1 VEFEKGNLMA
11 EVPLQ
16 LVFRGM
22 GHSDAIERHVH
33 RRAEKLATFFDRI
46 VSCRT
51 AVEAPHQHHRHGK
64 RYRVRIELMVPGKD
78 LVVSRNASP
87 DLHQEDAHATVDD
100 AFDNAERLLQDY
112 SRKLRGDVKR
122 QHAAPHGVVTKLFPK
137 EGYGFLQ
144 NGDGAELYFHR
155 NSVLDEH
162 FDELTIG
169 SEVLYTE
176 ELGEKGPQAS
186 SVRLRH

>member
-1 VEFEKGNLMA
+1 MA

-22 GHSDAIERHVH
+22 GHSDAVDGHV
-33 RRAEKLATFFDRI
+33 RRRYEKLGRFFDRI

-51 AVEAPHQHHRHGK
+51 AVEMPHQHHRHGK
-64 RYRVRIELMVPGKD
+64 RYRVRIELTVPGKD

-87 DLHQEDAHATVDD
+87 ELHQEDAHATVDD
-100 AFDNAERLLQDY
+100 AFDNAERLLEDY
-112 SRKLRGDVKR
+112 ARKVRGDVKR
-122 QHAAPHGVVTKLFPK
+122 QNAAPHGVVSKLFPD

-144 NGDGAELYFHR
+144 SGDGEEVYFHR
-155 NSVLDEH
+155 NSVLDDH
-162 FDELTIG
+162 FDELRIG

-186 SVRLRH
+186 TVRLRH